1 MTAKSTQ
8 EREDRAP
15 KDDGIRLG
23 SRCTPYL
30 SAANLPHRT
39 QASRIPI
46 LFAKIQRHCTPS
58 RSRSWFHTIDVNGKG
73 RRRRKKELI

>member
-15 KDDGIRLG
+15 KEWWHPTRVSLH
-23 SRCTPYL
+23 PYL

-46 LFAKIQRHCTPS
+46 LFAKIQQHCTPS
-58 RSRSWFHTIDVNGKG
+58 RSRSWFDTIDVNGKG